1 MIVTRNKR
9 KQAKRAGRAAKPDA
23 VGQYASDAWSLAKR
37 TAVGLNEIRKLIN
50 IETKFLDTVQVS
62 TNISTTGGAIVISEI
77 AQGVTSQT
85 RIGDSVKIQHIEV
98 RGRVNVNP
106 VAANS
111 LVRVLVF
118 RDLDGSGVPPATSD
132 VLELTGAVSAPL
144 SPYKYRNL
152 QRFSVLYDEIFE
164 LQGTV
169 QGTAGIPFIYSS
181 AHSGHI
187 LYLGTTAAS
196 ASDGKGTLYV
206 LAVSDEA
213 TNTPSLAFYSR
224 ITFTDD

>member
-9 KQAKRAGRAAKPDA
+9 SKGRKTTGGRKQDA

-50 IETKFLDTVQVS
+50 IETKFMDTVQTS
-62 TNISTTGGAIVISEI
+62 TNIGTTGTLFPVSEI
-77 AQGVTSQT
+77 AQGLTSQT
-85 RIGDSVKIQHIEV
+85 RIGDSLRIQHVEV
-98 RGRVNVNP
+98 RGRINCNP
-106 VAANS
+106 AAANS
-111 LVRVLVF
+111 LVRLLVL
-118 RDLDGSGVPPATSD
+118 RDLDGAGTPPATSD
-132 VLELTGAVSAPL
+132 VAELTGTVSAPL

-152 QRFSVLYDEIFE
+152 QRFTILYDELVE
-164 LQGTV
+164 VQGTV
-169 QGTAGIPFIYSS
+169 QGMAGMPFTFESS
-181 AHSGHI
+181 HQGHI

-196 ASDGKGTLYV
+196 ASDGKGTVYV
-206 LAVSDEA
+206 MCVSDEG